1 MMTLPNQG
9 RFQNVLPLIRTLFD
23 IALLRKG
30 PDSIPRSGIL
40 LLMSLGLWALAAF
53 TFATLIDNADGSD
66 FRREL
71 LNFVL
76 AMICYYTVLVATGF
90 ASRITQTL
98 TALIGCGALMALCF
112 TAALVSIGQLAGSAV
127 ISMLAISS
135 LIWSLSVEGHII
147 ARAINLPFYFGVLI
161 AFGIFVFQYV
171 GLNLIMPKS

>member
-1 MMTLPNQG
+1 M
-9 RFQNVLPLIRTLFD
+9 LPLIRTLFD

-30 PDSIPRSGIL
+30 PESVPRSGIL
-40 LLMSLGLWALAAF
+40 LVMSLGLWAVAAF
-53 TFATLIDNADGSD
+53 TFSTLIDNADGSD

-71 LNFVL
+71 LNFAL
-76 AMICYYTVLVATGF
+76 AMVCYYTILVTTGF

-112 TAALVSIGQLAGSAV
+112 TAALVSIGQLAGNAV
-127 ISMLAISS
+127 ISMLAISY

-171 GLNLIMPKS
+171 GLNLIMPKP